1 MVAKL
6 MAPSA
11 ASRVCGIALSDTKV
25 AAVAA
30 GGGAPWQRT
39 LSPLEGNQWGALAQ
53 ALREGVDAGAISSPV
68 RLALLPPLV
77 ETRTVSIPPVNEADA
92 RRLLTRAASRHFVGA
107 REPVEVGVAASP
119 SGAARLAAA
128 VSARVL
134 RAILDAAREAQLD
147 VDVVVPAQSA
157 LAGGAQRTRS
167 GAPAA
172 PRAFLVA
179 FDETTELLIVE
190 HGVLVDVRR
199 FRRRGD
205 EEAIAE
211 ATRAIGDVTQV
222 ADPLTASAAAMATH
236 AADGWSMML
245 NGARADGAGNA
256 RSNAP
261 AWRLLGAA
269 ALLALGT
276 VALQEWDVRRELA
289 AVRAERA
296 ALAPKLAAGG
306 NRSPDRRVLAEQLD
320 GPAWSGVLAAVGEA
334 LPSDAFITHL
344 RAHGDTLVLEGNAVR
359 ATTAFDALAAA
370 PWVRAISASAPIRR
384 ETADDGAV
392 TEKFEFT
399 LTLQER

>member
-68 RLALLPPLV
+68 RIALLPPLV

-179 FDETTELLIVE
+179 FDETTELLIIE

-205 EEAIAE
+205 EDAIAE

-276 VALQEWDVRRELA
+276 V
-289 AVRAERA
+289 
-296 ALAPKLAAGG
+296 
-306 NRSPDRRVLAEQLD
+306 D